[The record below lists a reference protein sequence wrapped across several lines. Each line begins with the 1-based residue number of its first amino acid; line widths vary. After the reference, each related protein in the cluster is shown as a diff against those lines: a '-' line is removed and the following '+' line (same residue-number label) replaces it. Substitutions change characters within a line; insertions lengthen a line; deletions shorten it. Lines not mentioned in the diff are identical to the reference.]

1 MNGAALFGDVQRV
14 TENDV
19 QVRRNALRLE
29 RQSLSLIQVNRIRK
43 EEQLKLATTKAEQ
56 LTIERDVIADEG
68 RPVELDLDT
77 LMRRWEDQ
85 NPTNFAPFDESR
97 PELEAVE
104 FDLPTDD
111 EMNFLNVSAGVE
123 LNEMEDNYELDSD
136 ADDDD
141 RELKANKDEINQ
153 ALRVQKQKWAES
165 YEWMYA
171 QRQMFQD
178 KYYAPLD
185 FDDLLTRFRIRLRD
199 WTGASII
206 TINT

>member
-1 MNGAALFGDVQRV
+1 MK
-14 TENDV
+14 
-19 QVRRNALRLE
+19 
-29 RQSLSLIQVNRIRK
+29 QSNE

-185 FDDLLTRFRIRLRD
+185 FDELLTRFRIRLRD
-199 WTGASII
+199 RTGASII